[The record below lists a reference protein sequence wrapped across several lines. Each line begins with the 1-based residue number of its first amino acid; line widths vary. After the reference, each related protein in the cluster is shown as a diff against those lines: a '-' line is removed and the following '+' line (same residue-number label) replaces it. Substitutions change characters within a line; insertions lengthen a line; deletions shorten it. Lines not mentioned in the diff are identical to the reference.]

1 MTTFAS
7 CFTPFS
13 QFIDNIALPEKF
25 TFPFYYQPHAIA
37 VAAVQQLQQQLEQ
50 LPLSLTV
57 TDTLTKTKT
66 IETAVD
72 ETNFGKMFG
81 VLVVKN
87 SKDEIGFISAYSGQL
102 NVESSNT
109 MFVPAVSDMQL
120 QDAVFLTENR
130 IINNINAEIAT
141 LEQSEKLSQINN
153 ELKEATENYQQALT
167 SQQGL
172 IVASRLHRKQQR
184 DDAVTTLSND
194 DFEQLKTVL
203 AGQSIQEKK
212 KLQALKKSG
221 QQQLET
227 LQQALSEITTEI
239 DNLKKLRKA
248 RSKNLQKKL
257 FAQYNFFNAHGEKKD
272 LNAIFAELPEHT
284 PPAGAGDCAAP
295 KLLQYAYQH
304 SLKPIA
310 MAEFWWGAAPKSA
323 IRQHKNYYPSCYSKC
338 QPILNHMLQ
347 GLKVEDNPLLIN
359 PAQGKDLS
367 IVYQDSDMLVV
378 NKPAEFLSVPGKN
391 IEDSVYL
398 RIKTQFPQAS
408 GPLIVHRLDMS
419 TSGLLIIA
427 LNKRAH
433 KALQKQFIERS
444 IEKRYVALV
453 TGSVVED
460 SGTIELPLILDFDDK
475 PRQMVCYEHGKH
487 ALTTWQVLERKNNT
501 TRLHLFPKT
510 GRTHQLRVHCAH
522 KLGLNMPI
530 VGDDHYGTKAQ
541 RLHLHAE
548 YLSLSHPI
556 NHSKLEFEV
565 AADF

>member
-87 SKDEIGFISAYSGQL
+87 SEDEIGFISAYSGQL

-184 DDAVTTLSND
+184 DDAVTKLSND

-257 FAQYNFFNAHGEKKD
+257 FAQYNFFNAHGETKD
-272 LNAIFAELPEHT
+272 LNAIFAELPEHN
-284 PPAGAGDCAAP
+284 PPAGSGECTAP